1 MGGGGREGVVGNF
14 KVLLEIY
21 EALPPTG
28 KSEFPLLLVILGW
41 EDEAGTFQLAA
52 TDLFQISACSTF
64 YQLITAGL

>member
-1 MGGGGREGVVGNF
+1 MGGGREGVVGNF

-28 KSEFPLLLVILGW
+28 KSEFTPLLVILGW

-52 TDLFQISACSTF
+52 HFTN
-64 YQLITAGL
+64 